1 MYFIFLILLAV
12 GGYVTYTLN
21 LWGPMLRMAN
31 AASAQA
37 VEVGKERL
45 REFLEH
51 SDTGRQALSMADRDN
66 DSISLNTLDSR
77 GKRKPRSEEEDDDDD
92 I

>member
-1 MYFIFLILLAV
+1 M
-12 GGYVTYTLN
+12 TYTLN
-21 LWGPMLRMAN
+21 LWGPILRMAN

-51 SDTGRQALSMADRDN
+51 SDTGRQALNMADRT
-66 DSISLNTLDSR
+66 DSDTISLNTLDSR
-77 GKRKPRSEEEDDDDD
+77 GKRKPRTDEEDDDE

>member
-1 MYFIFLILLAV
+1 
-12 GGYVTYTLN
+12 
-21 LWGPMLRMAN
+21 MLRMAN

>member
-1 MYFIFLILLAV
+1 
-12 GGYVTYTLN
+12 
-21 LWGPMLRMAN
+21 MAN
-31 AASAQA
+31 AASQQA

-45 REFLEH
+45 REFLE
-51 SDTGRQALSMADRDN
+51 SSESGRQAMAMGGRIDS

-77 GKRKPRSEEEDDDDD
+77 GKRKTTVAEDEDDDE

>member
-1 MYFIFLILLAV
+1 
-12 GGYVTYTLN
+12 
-21 LWGPMLRMAN
+21 MLRMAN

-51 SDTGRQALSMADRDN
+51 SDTGRQALSMADRDT

-77 GKRKPRSEEEDDDDD
+77 GKRKPRPEEEEDDDE